1 MILAGVIEYRLRPV
15 DGRDSLALYELHRD
29 TMRIYIEEVFG
40 GWDEAV
46 QLAFHEQW
54 MNRQRAQVIEVDG
67 RLVRVVD
74 TEWRDGEL
82 YLARIEVS
90 PALQNLGLGD
100 AIITGLIQLAARR
113 SLPVGLDV
121 FEVNPARHLYERLG
135 FTPPSS
141 AERDIG
147 AAGASAQACAG
158 DAEVD
163 GLMCARRS

>member
-15 DGRDSLALYELHRD
+15 DERDSLALYELHRD
-29 TMRIYIEEVFG
+29 TMRTYIEEVFG
-40 GWDEAV
+40 DWDEAV

-67 RLVRVVD
+67 RLVGVVD
-74 TEWRDGEL
+74 TEWRDDEL

-90 PALQNLGLGD
+90 PELQNLGLGG

-135 FTPPSS
+135 FHTT
-141 AERDIG
+141 
-147 AAGASAQACAG
+147 
-158 DAEVD
+158 
-163 GLMCARRS
+163 GLSEAKVHMRWAPG